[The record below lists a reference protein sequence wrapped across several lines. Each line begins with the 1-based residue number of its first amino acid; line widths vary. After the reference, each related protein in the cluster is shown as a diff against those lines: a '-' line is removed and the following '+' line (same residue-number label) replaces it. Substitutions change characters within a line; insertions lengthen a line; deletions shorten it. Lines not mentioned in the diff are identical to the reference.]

1 MKPTPTPMFISL
13 IACCAVL
20 LTSDAAATEV
30 RQDRIDVIET
40 SFDAGGTSRLQFEAR
55 CTSRQSG
62 PRYPICIRD
71 DGSDNPLS
79 TYQDLAHRLRNG
91 IDDVDALCAIDTSLV
106 LSLLECPLVI
116 PGSYLAGAPQFA
128 FADLSQ
134 LLARNWQRQGSAER
148 ADQLYSQAYSL
159 MEDSELGQDLGKLGI
174 LREWVSTRIVL
185 GMNENATSLARLHTA
200 LARRY
205 YNCNGG
211 PWVVLVQSLQLQA
224 ETLRT
229 FGNLAEAQTLQNEAK
244 RLSASAEDCRGRCP
258 GRPPSRGCN

>member
-1 MKPTPTPMFISL
+1 MKRPLLGIFLGPAL
-13 IACCAVL
+13 IACYAVL
-20 LTSDAAATEV
+20 PISDAAATKA

-40 SFDAGGTSRLQFEAR
+40 SVDSSGTSRLQFESR
-55 CTSRQSG
+55 CTSQQSG

-71 DGSDNPLS
+71 DGSVNPLS

-159 MEDSELGQDLGKLGI
+159 MEDSEFGQDLGRLGI
-174 LREWVSTRIVL
+174 LRQWISTKIVL
-185 GMNENATSLARLHTA
+185 GMNENAKSLARLHTA
-200 LARRY
+200 IARRY
-205 YNCNGG
+205 YNCDGG
-211 PWVVLVQSLQLQA
+211 LTAVLVQSLQLQA

-229 FGNLAEAQTLQNEAK
+229 FGNLAEAQALQNEAK
-244 RLSASAEDCRGRCP
+244 QLSANPESSPRECE
-258 GRPPSRGCN
+258 